1 MRLIKGSKSVKTYL
15 VGGAV
20 RDKLLGLPVKD
31 RDWVVVGSSPEEM
44 LELGYQQVGKDFP
57 VYLHPETKEEYALA
71 RTEKKTGLGH
81 SAFSVDTNPTIT
93 IEEDLLRRDLTI
105 NAMAEDDEGQLIDPY
120 GGQEDLKNKILRHVS
135 PAFSEDPLRV
145 LRVARFS
152 ARFAHMGFTVAQET
166 LDLMQHLVNN
176 SELDELPAERVWQ
189 EFRRALGETTP
200 AFFILTLRDCYALG
214 VVMQEVESLFG
225 ISQEKARLSLM
236 ALTKAAELTSD
247 TAIRFSAL
255 CYELPVTHDF
265 SFVKNL
271 RKLDALCQRL
281 KIPNDHKDLATITC
295 QYWDAHA
302 ALTLSEAEPILKLFE
317 ECDALRRP
325 ERFQFFLTA
334 CKAILKASEKEE
346 SHIDFKNRSLLRALK
361 LCQEVDSS
369 VIIEAGYE
377 NEEIGVQLRLL
388 RLETIENYLN
398 KLNHEE

>member
-1 MRLIKGSKSVKTYL
+1 MKIYL

-20 RDKLLGLPVKD
+20 RDKLLGLAVKD

-44 LELGYQQVGKDFP
+44 IELGYQQVGKDFP
-57 VYLHPETKEEYALA
+57 IYLHPETKEEYALA

-81 SAFSVDTNPTIT
+81 SAFSVDITPTIT
-93 IEEDLLRRDLTI
+93 IEDDLLRRDLTI
-105 NAMAEDDEGQLIDPY
+105 NAMAEDDEGNLIDPY

-152 ARFAHMGFTVAQET
+152 ARFAHLGFEVAQET
-166 LDLMQHLVNN
+166 LGLMQHLVNN

-189 EFRRALGETTP
+189 ELRRALGEKTP
-200 AFFILTLRDCYALG
+200 AFFFLTLRDCYALG
-214 VVMQEVESLFG
+214 VVMQEIESLFG

-271 RKLDALCQRL
+271 RKLESFCLRL
-281 KIPNDHKDLATITC
+281 KIPNDYKDLATITC
-295 QYWDAHA
+295 LYWDSCSSLNLHESEPV
-302 ALTLSEAEPILKLFE
+302 LTLFE
-317 ECDALRRP
+317 NCDAIRRP

-334 CKAILKASEKEE
+334 CKAIRRAAEE
-346 SHIDFKNRSLLRALK
+346 NEADIDYRNKTLLHLLNLCLHVDTRAIR
-361 LCQEVDSS
+361 D
-369 VIIEAGYE
+369 AGYE
-377 NEEIGVQLRLL
+377 NEEFGIQLRIL
-388 RLETIENYLN
+388 RLETIENYLVS
-398 KLNHEE
+398 LNNEN

>member
-1 MRLIKGSKSVKTYL
+1 VKIYL

-20 RDKLLGLPVKD
+20 RDKLLGLAVKD
-31 RDWVVVGSSPEEM
+31 RDWVVVGSSAEEM

-81 SAFSVDTNPTIT
+81 SAFSVDITPTIT

-105 NAMAEDDEGQLIDPY
+105 NAMAEDDEGNLIDPY

-152 ARFAHMGFTVAQET
+152 ARFAHLGFEVAQET
-166 LDLMQHLVNN
+166 LGLMQHLVNN

-189 EFRRALGETTP
+189 ELRRALGERTP
-200 AFFILTLRDCYALG
+200 AFFFLTLRDCYALG
-214 VVMQEVESLFG
+214 VVMQEIESLFG

-236 ALTKAAELTSD
+236 ALTKAAELTTD

-265 SFVKNL
+265 SLVKNL
-271 RKLDALCQRL
+271 RKLESLCLRL
-281 KIPNDHKDLATITC
+281 KIPNDYKDLATITC
-295 QYWDAHA
+295 LYWDRCA
-302 ALTLSEAEPILKLFE
+302 ALNLHESEPVLTLFE
-317 ECDALRRP
+317 SCDAIRRP
-325 ERFQFFLTA
+325 ERFQFFLTT
-334 CKAILKASEKEE
+334 CKAIRRAAEEKEAD
-346 SHIDFKNRSLLRALK
+346 IDYRNKTLLHLLN
-361 LCQEVDSS
+361 LCLNVDSS
-369 VIIEAGYE
+369 VLRDAGYE
-377 NEEIGVQLRLL
+377 KEEFGIQLRLL
-388 RLETIENYLN
+388 RLETIENYLVS
-398 KLNHEE
+398 

>member
-1 MRLIKGSKSVKTYL
+1 VKIYL

-20 RDKLLGLPVKD
+20 RDKLLGLTVKD

-57 VYLHPETKEEYALA
+57 VFLHPETKEEYALA

-81 SAFSVDTNPTIT
+81 SAFSVDIAPTIT

-105 NAMAEDDEGQLIDPY
+105 NAMAEDDEGNLIDPY

-152 ARFAHMGFTVAQET
+152 ARFAHLGFEVFQET

-189 EFRRALGETTP
+189 EFRRALGEKTP
-200 AFFILTLRDCYALG
+200 AFFFLTLRDCYALG
-214 VVMQEVESLFG
+214 VIMQEIESLFG

-236 ALTKAAELTSD
+236 ALTKAAEITGD

-265 SFVKNL
+265 SLVKNL
-271 RKLDALCQRL
+271 RKLESLCIRL
-281 KIPNDHKDLATITC
+281 KVPNDYKDLATLTC
-295 QYWDAHA
+295 LYWDSCASLNLHESEPV
-302 ALTLSEAEPILKLFE
+302 LTLFE
-317 ECDALRRP
+317 NCDAFRRP
-325 ERFQFFLTA
+325 ERFQFFLQA
-334 CKAILKASEKEE
+334 CEAIRKAAEE
-346 SHIDFKNRSLLRALK
+346 SDANINYRHKTLLHLLN
-361 LCQEVDSS
+361 LCQNVDTN
-369 VIIEAGYE
+369 VLVEAGYE
-377 NEEIGVQLRLL
+377 KEEFGIQLRLL
-388 RLETIENYLN
+388 RLETIENYIISQQ
-398 KLNHEE
+398 